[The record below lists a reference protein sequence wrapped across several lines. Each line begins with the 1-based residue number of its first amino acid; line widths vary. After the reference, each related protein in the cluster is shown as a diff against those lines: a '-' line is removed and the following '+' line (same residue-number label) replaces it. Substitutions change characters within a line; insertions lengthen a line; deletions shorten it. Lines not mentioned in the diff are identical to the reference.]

1 MENEILVWV
10 DIKIIF
16 YDKNY
21 NRIIKSLLRVICSGK
36 FWDLVV
42 FIVMFY
48 WYNKYFGSCIF
59 CCGRFSGLLCWFRG
73 VGKENFESILWKDIF
88 GKCEVNFFI
97 SGDDLEKKCLIG
109 DVWERDKD
117 VNVSE

>member
-1 MENEILVWV
+1 M
-10 DIKIIF
+10 
-16 YDKNY
+16 
-21 NRIIKSLLRVICSGK
+21 
-36 FWDLVV
+36 
-42 FIVMFY
+42 
-48 WYNKYFGSCIF
+48 
-59 CCGRFSGLLCWFRG
+59 CWFRG